1 MQRLPTAYELRYRK
15 SVRSQVAETLN
26 PRAVARRAARRLKN
40 SSGAIAEGAWELVAV
55 LLVLYDAIWTPY
67 LAFMGVR
74 DDAFLALSLGA
85 DAFFL
90 TDLLVQAA
98 LRHRRGRAQ
107 SVAALL
113 PWLLACAPIELAL
126 VAEWPWLRL
135 YKMVR
140 IHRLVQHWTRSNNN
154 IRVDWNLVNIVATFV
169 VILMTGHWAALAWRA
184 LSQGG
189 VQPRALVDATPL
201 YLRDLYFTV
210 LTMTSVGYGDITP
223 AADSAPQQFFAWGVM
238 FVGTAM
244 YAILFAVMTTY
255 ISNLDAMGDHFR
267 TDVQQTIA
275 WANYRELPDEL
286 RSRILRYFS
295 YKWRKCRGLN
305 EVDVIEEL
313 PRSIAQDVNLEI
325 YRSLIQK
332 VPLFKGVEISFIR
345 AIVKFT
351 CAPQRSPARPA
362 TPHRPSPREAAPER
376 PPRAACRPRVF
387 HGGRAHRAEGRRG
400 QGDVLCA
407 SRPLPHPRRRR
418 RD

>member
-1 MQRLPTAYELRYRK
+1 MQRLPTAYELRYRR
-15 SVRSQVAETLN
+15 SVRSQVAELR
-26 PRAVARRAARRLKN
+26 PLSIYKRYARRL
-40 SSGAIAEGAWELVAV
+40 ARARADLAEGAWEVVAV

-74 DDAFLALSLGA
+74 EDALLALSLGV
-85 DAFFL
+85 DGFFL
-90 TDLLVQAA
+90 VDLLVHAR
-98 LRHRRGRAQ
+98 LRHARGQPQ
-107 SVAALL
+107 SVAGLL
-113 PWLLACAPIELAL
+113 PWVLCCAPVELAH

-135 YKMVR
+135 YKMAR
-140 IHRLVQHWTRSNNN
+140 IHRLVQHWTRSNND

-189 VQPRALVDATPL
+189 VQPRALADATPL

-351 CAPQRSPARPA
+351 CAPLTLTLTHAPCY
-362 TPHRPSPREAAPER
+362 TPPPSPREAAPER

-407 SRPLPHPRRRR
+407 SRPLPHPRR
-418 RD
+418 